1 MKPLDNSSKGSPSAL
16 DQPADVRASEALDEK
31 RLEAWLRAHLE
42 GFDGPLQVQ
51 QFRKGHSNLTYR
63 ISDGTRDWVL
73 RRGPFGSNVAT
84 AHDMGR
90 EYRIL
95 SGLHR
100 AYAPAPRAF
109 VICDDNEVLGAP
121 FYVMER
127 KNGVILRAKVPPG
140 IDWTPALGAA
150 TSEAV
155 VRNLAAIHAVDLE
168 QAGLADYGKPE
179 GYVRRQVEGWTERYF
194 KAKTDEIPDIETVAA
209 WLADKMPAESTATLI
224 HNDYKYDNLVF
235 APSFGLAS
243 GAHAASGGLAPP
255 SIVGVLDWEMATVG
269 DPLMDLG
276 TALSYWVTADD
287 APEVLMMPFGVAH
300 FPGSWSRAQVVECYA
315 EASGRDVANVD
326 FYHVFGLFKTAVVAQ
341 QIYYRFKSG
350 KTDDPRFQMM
360 IMGVQVLG
368 RLAASV
374 VSKSTL

>member
-1 MKPLDNSSKGSPSAL
+1 MSDTNSAEASAPI
-16 DQPADVRASEALDEK
+16 DEASETRESE
-31 RLEAWLRAHLE
+31 RLEPVRLEQWLRANVD
-42 GFDGPLQVQ
+42 GFDGSLAVS
-51 QFRKGHSNLTYR
+51 QFRKGHSNLTYLV
-63 ISDGTRDWVL
+63 SDGTREWVL

-109 VICDDNEVLGAP
+109 ALCEDNAVLGAP

-127 KNGVILRAKVPPG
+127 KRGVILRDKPPKG
-140 IDWTPALGAA
+140 FAWSPELGAA

-155 VRNLAAIHAVDLE
+155 VHNLAAIHAVDLAA
-168 QAGLADYGKPE
+168 AGLDGFGKPE
-179 GYVRRQVEGWTERYF
+179 GYVRRQVEGWTGRYF
-194 KAKTDEIPDIETVAA
+194 KAKTDEIEAIERVAE
-209 WLADKMPAESTATLI
+209 WLAEKLPAREQDAASAAANATLI

-235 APSFGLAS
+235 APSFGAE
-243 GAHAASGGLAPP
+243 PP
-255 SIVGVLDWEMATVG
+255 EIIGVLDWEMATVG

-276 TALSYWVTADD
+276 TALSYWVTDQD
-287 APEVLMMPFGVAH
+287 PPEVQMLPFGVTK
-300 FPGSWSRAQVVECYA
+300 FPGSWSREQVVAGYA
-315 EASGRDVANVD
+315 EQSGRDVTAVD

-341 QIYYRFKSG
+341 QIYYRFKTG

-360 IMGVQVLG
+360 IMGVQVLSG
-368 RLAASV
+368 FADRVAAAS
-374 VSKSTL
+374 SL